1 MLGAIQLRLARAGK
15 VLPSGPGLARPSP
28 ASVHYAGVYL
38 FPGCFFRADS
48 LTAAG
53 QYFAALFGANGAGEA
68 LAGFYLRENLV
79 FLAAGVLFAVPFAP
93 WLRAKA
99 EKSRLAP
106 VWSVGLSLGLLALF
120 VVCSSFLIQ
129 ADL

>member
-1 MLGAIQLRLARAGK
+1 MLGAIQLCLDRAGK
-15 VLPSGPGLARPSP
+15 VLP
-28 ASVHYAGVYL
+28 
-38 FPGCFFRADS
+38 
-48 LTAAG
+48 
-53 QYFAALFGANGAGEA
+53 A

-120 VVCSSFLIQ
+120 VVCSSFLIKQ
-129 ADL
+129 TYNPFIYFQF

>member
-1 MLGAIQLRLARAGK
+1 M
-15 VLPSGPGLARPSP
+15 
-28 ASVHYAGVYL
+28 
-38 FPGCFFRADS
+38 
-48 LTAAG
+48 
-53 QYFAALFGANGAGEA
+53 
-68 LAGFYLRENLV
+68 

-120 VVCSSFLIQ
+120 VVCSSFLIKQ
-129 ADL
+129 TYNPFIYFQF